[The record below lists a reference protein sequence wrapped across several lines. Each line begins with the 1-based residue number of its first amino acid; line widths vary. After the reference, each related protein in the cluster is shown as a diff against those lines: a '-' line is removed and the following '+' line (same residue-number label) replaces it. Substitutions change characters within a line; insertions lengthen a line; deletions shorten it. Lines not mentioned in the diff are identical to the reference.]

1 VKKSV
6 RLVITLLFLTTAT
19 VAALVALSAEW
30 NSKEPYP
37 GGSGDYFV
45 RYVVDGDT
53 FFVEELGKIRLLNI
67 DTPERGEAG
76 FFEAKERL
84 EELAGG
90 RWVTLHFDMELFDR
104 YGRYLAWP
112 TVDGRAICPILIEEG
127 LAEPLFIEPNTSY
140 RAEIDSA
147 VKVLSEKKKK

>member
-1 VKKSV
+1 MKKGIRV
-6 RLVITLLFLTTAT
+6 LVTIFFLATAV
-19 VAALVALSAEW
+19 VAALFALSAEW
-30 NSKEPYP
+30 NSEEPYP

-53 FFVEELGKIRLLNI
+53 FFVEVLGKIRLLNI

-90 RWVTLHFDMELFDR
+90 RWITLHFDEELFDR

-112 TVDGRAICPILIEEG
+112 EVTDEQ
-127 LAEPLFIEPNTSY
+127 
-140 RAEIDSA
+140 SA
-147 VKVLSEKKKK
+147 QF